1 MDIKAKIEKALIE
14 SEQILN
20 QTHKESS
27 SQSFLSPE
35 HRMFCLLKMQA
46 ALFHFEIC
54 SGMAELI
61 KIQNYSFA
69 KKAKLKDLIH
79 KVFEYKRTLKR
90 NHIKKVME
98 LAESKHLANE
108 KALISEVTK
117 KYRMAIKNIEKYKT
131 LRNSATGH
139 YDQDIQK
146 QISYI
151 NDINEDEALE
161 LILAFLSYDK
171 EITELLKKIGMKT

>member
-1 MDIKAKIEKALIE
+1 MDIKEKIEEALID
-14 SEQILN
+14 SEKILN
-20 QTHKESS
+20 RTHKECS

-35 HRMFCLLKMQA
+35 HRMFCLLKMQS
-46 ALFHFEIC
+46 ALFQFEIC

-79 KVFEYKRTLKR
+79 KVFEYKKTLKSH
-90 NHIKKVME
+90 HIKKMME

-108 KALISEVTK
+108 KALLSEVTK
-117 KYRMAIKNIEKYKT
+117 KYRNAIKNIEKYKT
-131 LRNSATGH
+131 LRNLATGH

-151 NDINEDEALE
+151 NDIKEDETLDR
-161 LILAFLSYDK
+161 ILAFLRYDK
-171 EITELLKKIGMKT
+171 EITELLKEIGNKT